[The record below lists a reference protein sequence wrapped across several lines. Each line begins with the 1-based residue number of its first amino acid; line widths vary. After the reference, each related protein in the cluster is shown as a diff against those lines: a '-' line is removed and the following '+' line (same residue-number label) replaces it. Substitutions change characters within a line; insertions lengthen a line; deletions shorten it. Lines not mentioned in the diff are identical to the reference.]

1 MTTAN
6 DIDGHRGESLAGW
19 NEAAA
24 GWGERH
30 DWLFEQTRPVTAW
43 LVEGVAPRAGQSILE
58 LAAGPG
64 DVGLSIAERIEPA
77 VSVISSDFSPEMVA
91 LARRNG
97 AARGLTNVE
106 YRVLHGERLDLADES
121 VDGAVCRWGFMLM
134 ADPGAALRE
143 ARRVLR
149 PGGRLAFAVWTS
161 PDRNPWMA
169 VPMATAV
176 AQGIVE
182 PADPDQPGP
191 FGLGD
196 PDLLRAVVLEAGFSN
211 PEIEEIAFAFHY
223 PDFADLWDSLV
234 QLSRR
239 LAAGLAART
248 DPEREALRALLAE
261 KVGPYRDDDG
271 SYTMRASS
279 WGVRVRR

>member
-6 DIDGHRGESLAGW
+6 DSDGYRGESLASW

-43 LVEGVAPRAGQSILE
+43 LVEGVGPGPGQVILE

-64 DVGLSIAERIEPA
+64 DVGLSIAEQIEPGA
-77 VSVISSDFSPEMVA
+77 RVISSDFSPEMVG

-106 YRVLHGERLDLADES
+106 YRVLDAQRLDLADES

-134 ADPGAALRE
+134 ADPGAALHE
-143 ARRVLR
+143 TRRVLR

-169 VPMATAV
+169 VPMAAAV

-182 PADPDQPGP
+182 PPAPDRPGP

-196 PDLLRAVVLEAGFSN
+196 PDLLRALAREAGFSH
-211 PEIEEIAFAFHY
+211 PQIEEIPFAFHY
-223 PDFADLWDSLV
+223 RDFDEFWESLV
-234 QLSRR
+234 QLSGR
-239 LAAGLAART
+239 LTAGLAAHT
-248 DPEREALRALLAE
+248 EPEREELRSLLAE
-261 KVGPYRDDDG
+261 KLGPFGEADG
-271 SYTMRASS
+271 AYTMRASS